1 MITELR
7 LGNFKAFADT
17 QRIPIRPITLIFG
30 ANSAGKSSLIHGLL
44 LAHHAMETGELDI
57 HRTTIGG
64 ESVDLGGFKQYVF
77 KRNRGL
83 QVEWSIE
90 LDATSFEG
98 RLRELLGHSKKVSV
112 CITIGMGY
120 KKEFTEGISDEI
132 LKNLLRKAEAEQVSD
147 VLEALKPKMGEKDK
161 ETDLG
166 KELEKYQYQY
176 FTLKD
181 FLETKQEPQ
190 IRSYRIEIDGQL
202 LLKMSERKGKFLQL
216 DILDND
222 HPAFQAIA
230 ESIILMGT
238 TTEKFTTE
246 DYNTLKDAITEIVP
260 KIMADLP
267 KFLPSGIKP
276 DDEQSRS
283 EETLNLMLVRKGY
296 RKEDLKSA
304 LTLYLPRILDEIIC
318 YLTEDVATQ
327 LKRLHYLGP
336 LRSYPPRHLLHS
348 QYHDTNWIAGGGY
361 AWEEVRKDA
370 ELRKKINQW
379 LGDPKRLSTN
389 YELVVRHLLTIDDL
403 EKHYSKQAGSILDS
417 YHKGR
422 EGDESEDGTIT
433 YYDVDLYGEMD
444 SILGNLK
451 NIESNLTDIR
461 ELVLRDKRTDT
472 LVSHRD
478 VGIGISQV
486 LPVLVSAY
494 ASKGNIVAIEQPEI
508 HLHPALQSELG
519 DVFIESALG
528 KNKNTFIIE
537 THSEHLILRIMRR
550 IRETFHEKLPEG
562 VPPVKPSDISVLYVE
577 PDGPRSIVREMQL
590 NERGELVKSWP
601 GGFFEEGL
609 NEVMS

>member
-77 KRNRGL
+77 KRDVGR

-98 RLRELLGHSKKVSV
+98 RLLKLLERAKKVSV

-132 LKNLLRKAEAEQVSD
+132 LNLLKKAEEDQFSD
-147 VLEALKPKMGEKDK
+147 FVEALKPKMGEKDK

-181 FLETKQEPQ
+181 FLETRQEPQ

-216 DILDND
+216 DILNND

-230 ESIILMGT
+230 ESIILMAT
-238 TTEKFTTE
+238 TTEKLTTE
-246 DYNTLKDAITEIVP
+246 DYNALKDAITEIVP

-283 EETLNLMLVRKGY
+283 EETLTLMPIRKGY

-304 LTLYLPRILDEIIC
+304 ITLYLPRILDEIIC
-318 YLTEDVATQ
+318 YLTEVVASQ

-370 ELRKKINQW
+370 ELRKKLNQW
-379 LGDPKRLSTN
+379 LGDTKRLSTN

-422 EGDESEDGTIT
+422 EGDESEDGTVT

-494 ASKGNIVAIEQPEI
+494 ASKDNIIAIEQPEI

-528 KNKNTFIIE
+528 ENKNTFIIE

-550 IRETFHEKLPEG
+550 IRETASGELKEG
-562 VPPVKPSDISVLYVE
+562 LIPIKPDDVAVIYAQPGSNGTVLKELRVTE
-577 PDGPRSIVREMQL
+577 EGEFVDKWPDGFFT
-590 NERGELVKSWP
+590 ERAKEL
-601 GGFFEEGL
+601 F
-609 NEVMS
+609 